1 LKNLELNKHK
11 QFLIIQTLLNKAS
24 SMNVLVLG
32 AGQLARMMALAVKPL
47 NINIRAFDVGSGNVV
62 DPLSTN
68 IIFGNLTQGIEF
80 ADFITAEFE
89 HIDHQ
94 TLALC
99 QASGKLRPSSQAIKV
114 GGDRRLEKDL
124 LVKCNIAN
132 AKHQI
137 ITTKA
142 DFDQALA
149 HLSFP
154 LILKSA
160 LAGYDGK
167 GQWRLKDTAKADET
181 WLDIKA
187 FFDGGE
193 QGVQHAVVAEQMVP
207 FDREVSLVGA
217 RDSQGNTVVYPL
229 TENHHT
235 NGVLSVSIATQVNE
249 TLQAQAKQVFDSIAN
264 ELNYVG
270 VLAIEFFQ
278 IDEQLLVNEIAPRVH
293 NSGHWTQQGAD
304 TCQFEN
310 HLRAVCNLPLGSTE
324 LIRPSA
330 MINILGED
338 EVPNAILNVPS
349 TTLHWYGKS
358 KRAGRKMGH
367 INVSG
372 NSEKQL
378 AERLSLL
385 ADILPEAAFEE
396 LKPYVTGFKNKLS

>member
-1 LKNLELNKHK
+1 
-11 QFLIIQTLLNKAS
+11 
-24 SMNVLVLG
+24 MNVLVLG

-137 ITTKA
+137 IATKA

-167 GQWRLKDTAKADET
+167 GQWRLKDKAKADET

-304 TCQFEN
+304 TCQFEK
-310 HLRAVCNLPLGSTE
+310 HLRAVCDLPLGSTE

>member
-1 LKNLELNKHK
+1 MCLYFFVF
-11 QFLIIQTLLNKAS
+11 FLRIPPPPKSTLSSSSAAS
-24 SMNVLVLG
+24 E
-32 AGQLARMMALAVKPL
+32 
-47 NINIRAFDVGSGNVV
+47 V
-62 DPLSTN
+62 DKR
-68 IIFGNLTQGIEF
+68 Q
-80 ADFITAEFE
+80 
-89 HIDHQ
+89 
-94 TLALC
+94 
-99 QASGKLRPSSQAIKV
+99 
-114 GGDRRLEKDL
+114 
-124 LVKCNIAN
+124 
-132 AKHQI
+132 
-137 ITTKA
+137 
-142 DFDQALA
+142 
-149 HLSFP
+149 
-154 LILKSA
+154 
-160 LAGYDGK
+160 GYDGK
-167 GQWRLKDTAKADET
+167 GQWRLKDKAKADET

-310 HLRAVCNLPLGSTE
+310 HLRAVCDLPLGSTE

-338 EVPNAILNVPS
+338 EVPNAILNVAS